1 MTRQTSSFCYPLPN
15 SSSFAIATPPH
26 AIYAKKNHGCQSV
39 SYRRHSTTVVS
50 ELLYPGIYYVLTPL
64 LSTSTIFTDSTLLAI
79 SAGKDERTRF
89 YRNPRSLLLTGQL
102 QLAFATIGQLQ
113 LSIAVDWTIAMHSNV
128 L

>member
-26 AIYAKKNHGCQSV
+26 AIYAKHHGCQSV
-39 SYRRHSTTVVS
+39 SYRRHNTTVVS

-89 YRNPRSLLLTGQL
+89 YRNPRSLQCVVTVIVERKNNG
-102 QLAFATIGQLQ
+102 AATTTYIQY
-113 LSIAVDWTIAMHSNV
+113 
-128 L
+128 